1 MHPCI
6 GDHTPAQPRH
16 DTLYNG
22 AVSEASN
29 TVREKKSTS
38 RKFYAIARG
47 RKPGIYDEWPAAEPQ
62 IRGFAGAVYKGFA
75 QFDEAVAWFREKAR
89 QEPQFFLRQPVDGV
103 TSAGAAA
110 STPAIDNSITAQ
122 MATYLAEGKVVIFT
136 DGGADPNPGP
146 GGYGV
151 VMLFGSR
158 GQHRKE
164 LSGGFRRTTNNRME
178 ITACIQALSTLT
190 RNSTAI
196 IFTDSRYLAD
206 TIEKGWAVRWRR
218 NHWKRPDGS
227 PAINADLW
235 AQMLDLLD
243 QHTVSFVW
251 VKGHAGTRENER
263 CDWLATQ
270 AAHQPNLPVDAGF
283 EP

>member
-1 MHPCI
+1 M
-6 GDHTPAQPRH
+6 
-16 DTLYNG
+16 
-22 AVSEASN
+22 SE
-29 TVREKKSTS
+29 RKSTS

-47 RKPGIYDEWPAAEPQ
+47 RKPGIYDVWAVAEPQ
-62 IRGFAGAVYKGFA
+62 IKGFTGAVYKGFA
-75 QFDEAVAWFREKAR
+75 QFDEAVAWFREKTN
-89 QEPQFFLRQPVDGV
+89 QEPALFTEQR
-103 TSAGAAA
+103 GAANEP
-110 STPAIDNSITAQ
+110 TPRATSPTADL
-122 MATYLAEGKVVIFT
+122 AAYLAQGKVVIFT

-151 VMLFGSR
+151 VMLFGER

-178 ITACIQALSTLT
+178 ITACIQALLTLN
-190 RNSTAI
+190 RNSEAV

-206 TIEKGWAVRWRR
+206 TIEKSWAVRWRK
-218 NHWKRPDGS
+218 NGWKRSEGS

-270 AAHQPNLPVDAGF
+270 ATHKPNLPVDDGF
-283 EP
+283 VAAR

>member
-1 MHPCI
+1 
-6 GDHTPAQPRH
+6 
-16 DTLYNG
+16 
-22 AVSEASN
+22 VSE
-29 TVREKKSTS
+29 RKSTS
-38 RKFYAIARG
+38 RKVYAVARG
-47 RKPGIYDEWPAAEPQ
+47 RTPGIYDEWSVAEPQ

-75 QFDEAVAWFREKAR
+75 QLDEAVAWYREKAQ
-89 QEPQFFLRQPVDGV
+89 QEPQLFLHRQ
-103 TSAGAAA
+103 SIGAAA
-110 STPAIDNSITAQ
+110 GSAEPAAHPPAVASFAARQ
-122 MATYLAEGKVVIFT
+122 AAYLAEGKVVIFT

-151 VMLFGSR
+151 VMLFGER

-178 ITACIQALSTLT
+178 ITACIQALLTLN
-190 RNSTAI
+190 RNSDAV

-206 TIEKGWAVRWRR
+206 TIEKGWAVRWRK
-218 NHWKRPDGS
+218 NGWMKPDKT
-227 PAINADLW
+227 PAVNADLW

-270 AAHQPNLPVDAGF
+270 ATHKPNLPVDEGF
-283 EP
+283 GGS